1 MGLIH
6 SGIKNYRACGVLNSA
21 EDSDYFS
28 ISLQRKKKGFFNY
41 LSKNVKK
48 YNLATPLQL

>member
-28 ISLQRKKKGFFNY
+28 ISLQRKKRGF
-41 LSKNVKK
+41 STICQKM
-48 YNLATPLQL
+48 